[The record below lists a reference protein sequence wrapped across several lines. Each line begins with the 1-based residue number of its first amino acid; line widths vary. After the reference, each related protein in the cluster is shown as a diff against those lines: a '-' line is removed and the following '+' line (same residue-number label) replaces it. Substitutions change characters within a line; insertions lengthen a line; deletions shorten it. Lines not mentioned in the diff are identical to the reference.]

1 MYGQSP
7 PYFGGDNNG
16 SENNCYKEKNNESY
30 YFPFLGKNNDGF
42 YVNCYKQEYTSHK
55 QMFYGGISNG
65 SFIYCYEQDV
75 TPKFGIFNGGFNDGS
90 GLNCYEQE
98 YILHKQPFF
107 GGFGNGNSF
116 YCCEQEYILHKHP
129 FFGGIRNGNNFYC
142 YEQEYILHKYPFF
155 GGFGNGSTLYCYE
168 QDVIPLTGIYIGG
181 SDDGFDNDCY
191 SQTDYLIPVPIDLV
205 SFEAQLIN
213 DEVEL
218 TWQTASE
225 INNDYFIVQRSMD
238 LTNWIYID
246 SVDGSGNSNE
256 LLNYKTFD
264 RNPLDINYYRLKQ
277 VDFDGEYSYSLIEV
291 ISKIKN
297 KNKKPE
303 ILVYPN
309 PSSGKIFLQFSNFL
323 DDNISVIMINNNN
336 QKVYEKNAKLSEG
349 KGIVELYKSYNLS
362 RGQYNLII
370 QSKNNKF
377 ITRKIIFR

>member
-1 MYGQSP
+1 VYGQSP

-16 SENNCYKEKNNESY
+16 SANNCYKEKNNESY

-65 SFIYCYEQDV
+65 SFI
-75 TPKFGIFNGGFNDGS
+75 
-90 GLNCYEQE
+90 
-98 YILHKQPFF
+98 
-107 GGFGNGNSF
+107 
-116 YCCEQEYILHKHP
+116 
-129 FFGGIRNGNNFYC
+129 YC

-297 KNKKPE
+297 KNKKTE

-309 PSSGKIFLQFSNFL
+309 PSSGKIFLKFSNFL

-349 KGIVELYKSYNLS
+349 KGIV
-362 RGQYNLII
+362 
-370 QSKNNKF
+370 
-377 ITRKIIFR
+377 